1 MSQCARLLC
10 GVLVVVA
17 ACSSGTDRR
26 SSQRHAR
33 LPIGVVAQVGSDE
46 VGLETVRRI
55 SAAQAVSPDEARDRA
70 LTDAL
75 FAAGARAAYEGRA
88 LVPVLERAAW
98 SRALLEGLKNEALA
112 RGPASDAEVAEL
124 TAVRWRELDRPESV
138 RTTHAVALVEKA
150 ADEAEAR
157 TVAER
162 IHEAVSGVTDPE
174 EFMRLAK
181 AVPHEG
187 VQVRAERLPA
197 VTADG
202 RVYDPDRPAADSSE
216 SFDLDFAKAAYA
228 LKPGQVSEPVK
239 SRFGYHVVLCEAR
252 FPEQR
257 VPLEQRR
264 QLLHDDVVK
273 GRAERAKQDLL
284 KRLSALQP
292 IEVGRAA
299 DDLTSRVQVDE

>member
-1 MSQCARLLC
+1 MSRRERLLC
-10 GVLVVVA
+10 GALVLAA
-17 ACSSGTDRR
+17 ACSAGVDRHPVP
-26 SSQRHAR
+26 RHAQ
-33 LPIGVVAQVGSDE
+33 LPAGIAARVGSDD
-46 VGLETVRRI
+46 VALETVQRI
-55 SAAQAVSPDEARDRA
+55 AAAQAVSADAARDRA
-70 LTDAL
+70 VTDAL
-75 FAAGARAAYEGRA
+75 FAAGARSAYEGRGV
-88 LVPVLERAAW
+88 VPVLERAAW
-98 SRALLEGLKNEALA
+98 ARALLEGLKSDALA
-112 RGPASDAEVAEL
+112 RGPATDAEVAEL

-157 TVAER
+157 AVAEHIR
-162 IHEAVSGVTDPE
+162 EAVSGVADPE

-181 AVPHEG
+181 AVPHDR

-216 SFDLDFAKAAYA
+216 SFDPDFAKAAYA
-228 LKPGQVSEPVK
+228 LKAGQISELVR

-252 FPEQR
+252 VPEQR

-264 QLLHDDVVK
+264 ELLHDDVMK

-284 KRLSALQP
+284 KRLSLLQP
-292 IEVGRAA
+292 IQVERAA
-299 DDLTSRVQVDE
+299 DDLTSRAQVE